1 MTSMNN
7 WLKEKRCNTSAMG
20 RKKVKVVHHISKV
33 TFSSKTERDLT
44 KLLNFLETKDFTGRV
59 SAPNQTEVLGGTTAL
74 SNREKREF
82 KNPQG
87 QWEAGLKKG
96 SSFLLQQ
103 TLEELGVKVVKKGEQ
118 D

>member
-7 WLKEKRCNTSAMG
+7 WLKERRCNTSATG
-20 RKKVKVVHHISKV
+20 RKKVKVVHHIS
-33 TFSSKTERDLT
+33 SSKTGRDLT
-44 KLLNFLETKDFTGRV
+44 KLLNFLETKGFTGRV
-59 SAPNQTEVLGGTTAL
+59 SAPNQTEVLGTTAL
-74 SNREKREF
+74 SNKEKREF